1 MKYEILLPLAVG
13 LSSVVTLANLVIE
26 EMLLVKSSLH

>member
-13 LSSVVTLANLVIE
+13 LSSVVTLANLVVE